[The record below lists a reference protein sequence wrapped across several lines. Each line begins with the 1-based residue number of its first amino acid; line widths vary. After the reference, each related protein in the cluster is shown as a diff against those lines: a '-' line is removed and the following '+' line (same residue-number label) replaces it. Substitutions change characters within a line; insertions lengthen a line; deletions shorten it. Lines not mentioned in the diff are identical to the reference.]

1 MSRISPATVTICI
14 LAILFGLGGAYALRV
29 YLKEKPA
36 PVVTLDQATVP
47 IASLDLPAGRM
58 ITRGDIGLSLRRTMG
73 TLPPHTMASPADV
86 IGRVLSAPMKA
97 GEPFQTTNLFPEG
110 SGPSIASRIQ
120 PGMRAVTV
128 PVDSLGTL
136 GGHVRPGS
144 IVDVLFRSTSREDK
158 QGFEEI
164 PEVTVT
170 LLEGVEVLAM
180 GPDPLTTRPAAAPQ
194 RNTGSGDIAS
204 REPPKVFV
212 TISCSADQ
220 SSKLRAVLGHGDLAL
235 TMQPQKAEQ
244 AIQNVIQAQ
253 QTKPAAMTL
262 ENILGVDQSPT
273 QAKTEVYRG
282 GNRTTN
288 IFDLRRHRATLVN
301 VVVDEPRIPPK
312 EMVQIPAPPADVAD
326 TASSTPAAKQ
336 N

>member
-1 MSRISPATVTICI
+1 VTICI

-36 PVVTLDQATVP
+36 PVVTQDQTTVP
-47 IASLDLPAGRM
+47 IASLDLPAGRL

-73 TLPPHTMASPADV
+73 QLPPHTMASPVDI

-97 GEPFQTTNLFPEG
+97 GETFQTTNLFPEG
-110 SGPSIASRIQ
+110 GGPNLAERIK
-120 PGMRAVTV
+120 PGMRAVTI

-136 GGHVRPGS
+136 GGYVRQGCV
-144 IVDVLFRSTSREDK
+144 VDVLFRATSRQDK

-170 LLEGVEVLAM
+170 LLEGVEVLAV
-180 GPDPLTTRPAAAPQ
+180 GQDPLTNRTVAGPR
-194 RNTGSGDIAS
+194 RNTGSGDVAS
-204 REPPKVFV
+204 RETPKSYV
-212 TISCSADQ
+212 TVACSLDQ
-220 SSKLRAVLGHGDLAL
+220 SSKLRAVLGHGELAL
-235 TMQPQKAEQ
+235 AMQPQKAEQ
-244 AIQNVIQAQ
+244 PIQNVIQVQ
-253 QTKPAAMTL
+253 QTKPSAVTL
-262 ENILGVDQSPT
+262 ENILGVDQSPK

-288 IFDLRRHRATLVN
+288 VFDIRKHRATLVN

-312 EMVQIPAPPADVAD
+312 ETVQIPAPPTDVAGAATT
-326 TASSTPAAKQ
+326 TAPKQ